1 VSVRATARRYGR
13 LIGIAVS
20 VSWFSGP
27 GCGGSSGGGPPTTPA
42 TPPPLRNG
50 CESLTSAIARP
61 GDNIGGDT
69 FQNFAGPFFI
79 TWCTRCHSSRLTT
92 PEERTGAPQEFNWD
106 VEATVRA
113 NLGRIR
119 VQIGVENSMP
129 LNDPRPSCE
138 ERRRLVR
145 WIDAGAP

>member
-1 VSVRATARRYGR
+1 MQ
-13 LIGIAVS
+13 IAVRRF
-20 VSWFSGP
+20 VRLVGLAAFVFAFSGP
-27 GCGGSSGGGPPTTPA
+27 GCGGSSGTSSPTPTT
-42 TPPPLRNG
+42 TPSPLRNG
-50 CESLTSAIARP
+50 CESLVSPIARP

-69 FQNFAGPFFI
+69 FQSYAGPFFI
-79 TWCTRCHSSRLTT
+79 TWCTRCHSSKLTT
-92 PEERTGAPQEFNWD
+92 PEARTGAPQDFNWD

-119 VQIGVENSMP
+119 VQVGVENTMP
-129 LNDPRPSCE
+129 LNDPKPPCE